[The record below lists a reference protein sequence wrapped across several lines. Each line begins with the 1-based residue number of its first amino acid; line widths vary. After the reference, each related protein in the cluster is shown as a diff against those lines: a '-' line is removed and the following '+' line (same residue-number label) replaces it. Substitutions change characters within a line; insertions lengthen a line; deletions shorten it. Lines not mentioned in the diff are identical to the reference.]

1 MSHNIYELFATKF
14 ADAIDAPFLTIPRV
28 GGVGGVGGEHDA
40 ESEVTEDAPGE
51 PTAEDTT
58 LTTES
63 LTYRQVDQRSVA
75 MAAALA
81 QAGATPGDRIV
92 VQVDKSADAV
102 ALYLACLRA
111 GLVFVP
117 LNTAYTPEEVGFFL
131 GDADPAAFVYKS
143 GRGSKLLPV
152 AEIADVP
159 VSLSLNSRGGGTLAQ
174 AADANADAPATV
186 VERGPDDVA
195 CMVYTSGTTGRSKG
209 AMLTN
214 AGIATNA
221 RALHAIWRFR
231 PGDVLL
237 HCLPIFHIHGLFVA
251 LHCAMLNGS
260 EVLFLPRFDV
270 DDVRALLPR
279 ATVMMGVPT
288 HYARLL
294 ADPDFGPDGCADVR
308 LFTCG
313 SAPLSEPVFHE
324 FIRRTGHTIC
334 ERYGMTETGIIAS
347 NPPEGQ
353 RIAGTVGFALPEMEM
368 RVADEKDEALGPD
381 EIGEVQ
387 VRGPH
392 LFAGY
397 WGLENK
403 TAESNTG
410 DGFFKTGDIGSM
422 AADGRLTLAGRSSD
436 MIISGGYNVYPKE
449 IELALDQLDG
459 VSESAVVGLNH
470 PDFGEAVT
478 AFVVA
483 DLRDD
488 HEPPI
493 DETALRDSVEDS
505 LANFKRPKRYIF
517 LDELPRNSMGKVQ
530 KANLRETYAE
540 LYGNLAL

>member
-14 ADAIDAPFLTIPRV
+14 ADSLDSPFLTIP
-28 GGVGGVGGEHDA
+28 G
-40 ESEVTEDAPGE
+40 APGE
-51 PTAEDTT
+51 PAV
-58 LTTES
+58 S
-63 LTYRQVDQRSVA
+63 LTYGDVDRRSAA
-75 MAAALA
+75 MASVLTK
-81 QAGATPGDRIV
+81 AGANPGDRVV

-117 LNTAYTPEEVGFFL
+117 LNTAYTSDEVGFFL
-131 GDADPAAFVYKS
+131 GDADPAVFVYKS
-143 GRGSKLLPV
+143 GRSSKLKPV
-152 AEIADVP
+152 ADIADVP
-159 VSLSLNSRGGGTLAQ
+159 ATFTLNSKGGGSLAE
-174 AADANADAPATV
+174 AADAEQDAGAAGGATV
-186 VERGPDDVA
+186 VTRNPDDLA

-209 AMLTN
+209 AMLTHE
-214 AGIATNA
+214 GVATNA
-221 RALHAIWRFR
+221 WALHAIWRFR

-237 HCLPIFHIHGLFVA
+237 HILPIFHIHGLFVA
-251 LHCAMLNGS
+251 LHTAMLNAS
-260 EVLFLPRFDV
+260 EVLFHPRFDV
-270 DDVRALLPR
+270 DQVRAELPR

-288 HYARLL
+288 HYSRLL
-294 ADPDFGPDGCADVR
+294 ADPEFGAEDCTNVR

-324 FIRRTGHTIC
+324 FIGRTGHTIC

-353 RIAGTVGFALPEMEM
+353 RIAGTVGFALPDMEL
-368 RVADEKDEALGPD
+368 RVADEKDEPLEAG

-387 VRGPH
+387 VRGKH

-403 TAESNTG
+403 TAESYSG
-410 DGFFKTGDIGSM
+410 DGFFKTGDIGAMGS
-422 AADGRLTLAGRSSD
+422 DGRLTLAGRSTD

-449 IELALDQLDG
+449 IELLLDLLPG
-459 VSESAVVGLNH
+459 VDETAVVGLEH

-478 AFVVA
+478 AFVVCGNDA
-483 DLRDD
+483 TQ
-488 HEPPI
+488 
-493 DETALRDSVEDS
+493 ETVSEASLHQAVEDA

-530 KANLRETYAE
+530 KAGLRETYAE
-540 LYGNLAL
+540 LYATEL